1 MIGHG
6 VGLCR
11 LSRTYFLPRRILR
24 STILYVGVQL
34 LLSNSLH
41 SVHSFTFILFL
52 FSLSPFKKNG
62 SRICAGRSPQHTDP
76 PPVGTHEMLTLFPW
90 LSTSYCTSV
99 FLKKL

>member
-11 LSRTYFLPRRILR
+11 LSRTYFLSRRILR

-52 FSLSPFKKNG
+52 FSLSSFQKILALIFKCN
-62 SRICAGRSPQHTDP
+62 SS
-76 PPVGTHEMLTLFPW
+76 
-90 LSTSYCTSV
+90 
-99 FLKKL
+99 

>member
-52 FSLSPFKKNG
+52 FSLSHFKENG
-62 SRICAGRSPQHTDP
+62 NRICAGRSLQHTDP
-76 PPVGTHEMLTLFPW
+76 PPVGTHEMLTSP
-90 LSTSYCTSV
+90 LSPPHLSH
-99 FLKKL
+99 